1 VIADLKPYPALK
13 PSGVPWLGEVP
24 EHWETR
30 RLRNLTNRP
39 IRNGVGEGA
48 QPFREDWPRYI
59 RITDIASARKLK
71 EKGKASLPPVK
82 ASPSLLEDGDL
93 LLAAVGATYG
103 KSFLYS
109 AKFGKSC
116 FAGYLVR
123 LAPDSSVV
131 PSFLSYWTESSA
143 YWDQV
148 NASVIQA
155 TIQNFSASRYK
166 ALRVL
171 LLPLDEQEA
180 IVRFLDWVDGRI
192 GRAVGLKE
200 REIALLEEQKQAIIT
215 EAVTRGL
222 DKSVALKPSG
232 VPWLGEAPEHW
243 ELERLSA
250 SIARCVGGIWGS
262 EPTGSGD
269 LICVRVADF
278 DRSRRAV
285 DLSQQTLR
293 SIPQSARTRRLLC
306 PGDLL
311 LEKSGGGDQQPV
323 GMVVCYDHD
332 EPAVCSNFIARIQ
345 LADGYDGHFMNYLHR
360 TLYALRLN
368 TRSIKQTTGIQNLD
382 SRSYLSEQ
390 VAFPPTH
397 EQEAIVRFLDAE
409 TARIDR
415 AGDRLRREIDLLG
428 EYRTR
433 LISDLVTGKLD
444 VREAAKGLPEQPEDL
459 EHSEADAGGQEP
471 LEQAEAA

>member
-232 VPWLGEAPEHW
+232 VPWLGEVPEHW
-243 ELERLSA
+243 EVVRLKTLLVPRSSATSDQVIVGELRVALEDVRPLTGELREVDQSKP
-250 SIARCVGGIWGS
+250 SFSQGCVFRKGDILYSKLRPNLGKVLLARADGLCVGELMPLRSVGETDSSVFVEKVLRSKPIVALVTSSTSGARMPRTDWGFL
-262 EPTGSGD
+262 GS
-269 LICVRVADF
+269 VRVPLP
-278 DRSRRAV
+278 S
-285 DLSQQTLR
+285 
-293 SIPQSARTRRLLC
+293 
-306 PGDLL
+306 
-311 LEKSGGGDQQPV
+311 
-323 GMVVCYDHD
+323 
-332 EPAVCSNFIARIQ
+332 PA
-345 LADGYDGHFMNYLHR
+345 
-360 TLYALRLN
+360 
-368 TRSIKQTTGIQNLD
+368 
-382 SRSYLSEQ
+382 EQ
-390 VAFPPTH
+390 R
-397 EQEAIVRFLDAE
+397 QIVRFLDVE
-409 TARIDR
+409 TARVDR

-433 LISDLVTGKLD
+433 LISDVVTGKLD
-444 VREAAKGLPEQPEDL
+444 VREAAKGLPEQPEELDD
-459 EHSEADAGGQEP
+459 SEADAGVQKP